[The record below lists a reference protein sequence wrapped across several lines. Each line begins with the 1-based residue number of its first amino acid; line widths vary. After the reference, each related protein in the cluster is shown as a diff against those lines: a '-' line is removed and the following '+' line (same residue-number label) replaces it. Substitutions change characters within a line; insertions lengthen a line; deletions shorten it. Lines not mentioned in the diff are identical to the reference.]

1 MDVPKR
7 ILHVVGAMNR
17 AGTETMLMNLYRN
30 VDHHK
35 IQFDF
40 VSYSEEEAHYDH
52 EIIELGGKVIK
63 LSQTGSIKELYQ
75 AIKQNGPYEA
85 VHSHTLFH
93 CGIASTAAYLA
104 GVKIRISHAHTT
116 LDKADNWIRK
126 VYIASMR
133 RMIDTFST
141 HLLACSKEAGEYLF
155 GGEAVHR
162 SNYSYFPNVIEFE
175 KLLTSPQSLVS
186 QFKIEEGLGKSIVIG
201 HIGRFIP
208 AKNHDFLLDV
218 MKSLIKRN
226 PNYKLLLVGEGDL
239 KNHIEKRIENEGI
252 NESIR
257 LVGIR
262 EDIGTMLHSMDV
274 FVFPS
279 LYEGLG
285 LVLLEAQASGLPCI
299 VSEAIQPEADLQL
312 GLVTQL
318 PLRDG
323 PEVWAEAIVRQTM
336 RKEKNI
342 HKIKQS
348 FERNDYSPEEGIS
361 KLMNIY
367 GIEIAKGGSNEKSID
382 RFV

>member
-1 MDVPKR
+1 MGLPKR
-7 ILHVVGAMNR
+7 ILHIVGAMNR

-30 VDHHK
+30 IDHEK

-40 VSYSEEEAHYDH
+40 VSYSKGEAHYDQ
-52 EIIELGGKVIK
+52 EIHELGGKVIR
-63 LSQTGSIKELYQ
+63 LSQTRSIMELYR
-75 AIKQNGPYEA
+75 AIKRNGPYEA

-93 CGIASTAAYLA
+93 CGIASVAASLA
-104 GVKIRISHAHTT
+104 GIKVRISHAHTT
-116 LDKADNWIRK
+116 SDKEDSLVRKTYIAAMRK
-126 VYIASMR
+126 VITA
-133 RMIDTFST
+133 FST

-155 GGEAVHR
+155 GKKTVQR
-162 SNYSYFPNVIEFE
+162 TIYSYFPNVIEFE
-175 KLLTSPQSLVS
+175 KLLTSPQPQVS
-186 QFKIEEGLGKSIVIG
+186 KFKMEEDLGKSLVIG

-208 AKNHDFLLDV
+208 AKNHDFLLEV
-218 MKSLIKRN
+218 MKSLVKRV
-226 PNYKLLLVGEGDL
+226 PTSKLLLVGEGDL
-239 KNHIEKRIENEGI
+239 KSHIEKRAKDEGLSQ
-252 NESIR
+252 NIR

-299 VSEAIQPEADLQL
+299 VSEAIQPEADLHL

-318 PLRDG
+318 QLRDG
-323 PEVWAEAIVRQTM
+323 PEAWAEKIVDNAK

-348 FERNDYSPEEGIS
+348 FERKEYSPESGIS
-361 KLMNIY
+361 KLMNVYQITS
-367 GIEIAKGGSNEKSID
+367 GGSYEKSIN

>member
-7 ILHVVGAMNR
+7 ILHIVGAMNR

-30 VDHHK
+30 INHHE

-40 VSYSEEEAHYDH
+40 VSYSEEKAHYDH
-52 EIIELGGKVIK
+52 EIIELGGKVIR
-63 LSQTGSIKELYQ
+63 LSQTGSIMELYQ

-93 CGIASTAAYLA
+93 CGIASAAAYLA

-116 LDKADNWIRK
+116 EDNEEGL
-126 VYIASMR
+126 VR
-133 RMIDTFST
+133 RMYITAMRKMIKVFST

-155 GGEAVHR
+155 GAGAAHQ

-175 KLLTSPQSLVS
+175 KLLTCPPSLFN

-226 PNYKLLLVGEGDL
+226 PNCKLLLVGEGDL
-239 KNHIEKRIENEGI
+239 KKHIEKRIENEGLK
-252 NESIR
+252 ESIR

-285 LVLLEAQASGLPCI
+285 LVLLEAQASGLPCV
-299 VSEAIQPEADLQL
+299 VSEAIQPEADLQI

-318 PLRDG
+318 QLRDG
-323 PEVWAEAIVRQTM
+323 PEVWAGAIVEQAN
-336 RKEKNI
+336 RKEKNL

-348 FERNDYSPEEGIS
+348 FERNDYSPEAGIS
-361 KLMNIY
+361 KLMTLY
-367 GIEIAKGGSNEKSID
+367 GVDIALGGSNEKSID

>member
-1 MDVPKR
+1 MGLPKR
-7 ILHVVGAMNR
+7 ILHIVGAMNR

-30 VDHHK
+30 MDHEK

-40 VSYSEEEAHYDH
+40 VSYSEDEAHYDQ
-52 EIIELGGKVIK
+52 EINELGGKVIR
-63 LSQTGSIKELYQ
+63 LSQTRSIMELYQ
-75 AIKQNGPYEA
+75 AIKHNGPYKA

-93 CGIASTAAYLA
+93 CGISSAAAYLA
-104 GVKIRISHAHTT
+104 GIKIRISHAHTT
-116 LDKADNWIRK
+116 LDKQDSLVRK
-126 VYIASMR
+126 MYIASMR
-133 RMIDTFST
+133 KMIGTFST

-186 QFKIEEGLGKSIVIG
+186 QFKVEEGLGKSIVIG

-239 KNHIEKRIENEGI
+239 KNHIQERIEYGGI
-252 NESIR
+252 YENIR

-285 LVLLEAQASGLPCI
+285 LVLLEAQASGLPCV

-323 PEVWAEAIVRQTM
+323 PEVWAEAIVRQAK

-342 HKIKQS
+342 HKIKQH
-348 FERNDYSPEEGIS
+348 FEKNEYSPVAGIS
-361 KLMNIY
+361 KLMNLY
-367 GIEIAKGGSNEKSID
+367 GVEIAKGGSDEKSID